1 MKKPVQI
8 AIVIVSILIFISGF
22 FVVADYFSLF
32 GTKVEVKLEFIE
44 VRIRTL
50 NADTGGLIMNVGV
63 RCLQKHNE
71 NACTR
76 KDSHRVGIVSVNV
89 PIRRVTKKTLLFQK
103 AEEIIKTADP
113 KIHIMLINQNYVNT
127 TKTFLMEDLY
137 TNKKHEYVMEMPPID
152 WGDSEEETNE

>member
-8 AIVIVSILIFISGF
+8 AIYIVSVLILISGL
-22 FVVADYFSLF
+22 FVTADYFFLF
-32 GTKVEVKLEFIE
+32 GTKVDVKLDFIE

-76 KDSHRVGIVSVNV
+76 KESHRVGVVSVNI
-89 PIRRVTKKTLLFQK
+89 PIRRVIKKTLLFQK
-103 AEEIIKTADP
+103 AEELIKTADP
-113 KIHIMLINQNYVNT
+113 KIHIMLINQNYENT
-127 TKTFLMEDLY
+127 TKTFLMEELY
-137 TNKKHEYVMEMPPID
+137 TNKNNEYVMEMPPIA
-152 WGDSEEETNE
+152 WGDSEEESNE

>member
-1 MKKPVQI
+1 MKKPIRI
-8 AIVIVSILIFISGF
+8 AIVIASFLILISSL
-22 FVVADYFSLF
+22 FVTADYFSLF
-32 GTKVEVKLEFIE
+32 GTKVDVKLNFIE

-76 KDSHRVGIVSVNV
+76 KDSHRVGVVSVNI
-89 PIRRVTKKTLLFQK
+89 PIRRVIKKTLLFQK
-103 AEEIIKTADP
+103 SEEMIKTADP
-113 KIHIMLINQNYVNT
+113 KIHIMLINQNYEST

-137 TNKKHEYVMEMPPID
+137 ANKKNEYVMKMPPKA